1 METKYMSPQSTP
13 SLMNAAAPAEDRS
26 RSQQSLRPTDD
37 FLTYVR
43 EYARQKPDIA
53 ALWCF
58 GIGFVLG
65 WKLKPW

>member
-1 METKYMSPQSTP
+1 M
-13 SLMNAAAPAEDRS
+13 RS
-26 RSQQSLRPTDD
+26 RQDNRAGENAMQPFDD
-37 FLTYVR
+37 MYKYFQD
-43 EYARQKPDIA
+43 YARQRPDVV

>member
-1 METKYMSPQSTP
+1 MDQTTRSSTATHRPGQP
-13 SLMNAAAPAEDRS
+13 SSGGSL
-26 RSQQSLRPTDD
+26 SQDGHLRPADD
-37 FLTYVR
+37 IVTYLR
-43 EYARQKPDIA
+43 EYARQKPDVA

>member
-1 METKYMSPQSTP
+1 MDQTTRSSTATHRPGQQFSSGDLSPG
-13 SLMNAAAPAEDRS
+13 EH
-26 RSQQSLRPTDD
+26 LRPTDD
-37 FLTYVR
+37 FVTYLR
-43 EYARQKPDIA
+43 EYARQKPDIV

>member
-1 METKYMSPQSTP
+1 MDYSTGQSQETSSGSGREVRPVDDMIEY
-13 SLMNAAAPAEDRS
+13 
-26 RSQQSLRPTDD
+26 LRN
-37 FLTYVR
+37 
-43 EYARQKPDIA
+43 YAQEKPEVM

>member
-1 METKYMSPQSTP
+1 MNPQSTT
-13 SLMNAAAPAEDRS
+13 SGGARATEFQS
-26 RSQQSLRPTDD
+26 RQQQSSLRPADD
-37 FLTYVR
+37 IVTYIR
-43 EYARQKPDIA
+43 DYARQKPDVA

>member
-1 METKYMSPQSTP
+1 
-13 SLMNAAAPAEDRS
+13 LNLAP
-26 RSQQSLRPTDD
+26 L
-37 FLTYVR
+37 
-43 EYARQKPDIA
+43 YATRALHPDEPEIL

>member
-1 METKYMSPQSTP
+1 MDQATRSATATNRPGQQFSSGELS
-13 SLMNAAAPAEDRS
+13 DRE
-26 RSQQSLRPTDD
+26 RLHPTDD
-37 FLTYVR
+37 FVTYLR
-43 EYARQKPDIA
+43 DYARQKPDIA

>member
-1 METKYMSPQSTP
+1 
-13 SLMNAAAPAEDRS
+13 MNAPRTPREQGP
-26 RSQQSLRPTDD
+26 SQSGLRPADD
-37 FLTYVR
+37 LLTYVR
-43 EYARQKPDIA
+43 EYARQKPEVA